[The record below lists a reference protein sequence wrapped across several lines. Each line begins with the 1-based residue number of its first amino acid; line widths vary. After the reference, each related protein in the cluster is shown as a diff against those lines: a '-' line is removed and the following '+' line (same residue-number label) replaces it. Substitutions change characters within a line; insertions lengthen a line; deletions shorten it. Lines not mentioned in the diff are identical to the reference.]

1 MDTKL
6 THFMKKVATMLKL
19 QNEVY
24 VHGIRNSKPAMLKLE
39 HEVKEMIA
47 AELKQIETKQ
57 INIPL

>member
-24 VHGIRNSKPAMLKLE
+24 VHRISKSKPRMDE
-39 HEVKEMIA
+39 IEREVKELIQ
-47 AELKQIETKQ
+47 AELKQVETKQ
-57 INIPL
+57 TTLL

>member
-24 VHGIRNSKPAMLKLE
+24 VHGIRNSKPKLAE
-39 HEVKEMIA
+39 IEREVKELIQ
-47 AELKQIETKQ
+47 AELKQVETKQ
-57 INIPL
+57 IPLI